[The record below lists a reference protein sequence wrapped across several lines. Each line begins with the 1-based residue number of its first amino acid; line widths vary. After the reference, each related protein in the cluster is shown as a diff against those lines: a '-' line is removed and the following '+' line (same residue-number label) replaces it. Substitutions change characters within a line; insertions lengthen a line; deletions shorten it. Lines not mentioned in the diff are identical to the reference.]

1 MDKIKIHLSYYLI
14 NFEALIKP
22 LIVISLFLLNFVLIE
37 SSNNLE
43 KPPVVIILKDFFVSY
58 LIKFTTLSIN
68 PAYPQKKPERTAD
81 VVSFPITFVI
91 FFKSIF
97 GIKDALSESVLRE
110 I

>member
-1 MDKIKIHLSYYLI
+1 MNKLKSEIIKFS
-14 NFEALIKP
+14 K
-22 LIVISLFLLNFVLIE
+22 LLNSRKLSALRSGNISVRF
-37 SSNNLE
+37 
-43 KPPVVIILKDFFVSY
+43 KKGFFISF
-58 LIKFTTLSIN
+58 LIKFIILSIN